1 MATLKNHKSKP
12 EKLSDIISNVQK
24 SEVLKLSLELVPVW
38 KQWEQII
45 GEEFASLT
53 EPSGFR
59 RGRLHIKVKNIT
71 IMHRLTFEKEQILG
85 RIKEILKK
93 DIVKDLFFELDEN
106 E

>member
-1 MATLKNHKSKP
+1 VVILKSRRNKP
-12 EKLSDIISNVQK
+12 EKISEIISDVKK

-38 KQWEQII
+38 KQWKQII

-59 RGRLHIKVKNIT
+59 RGRLHIKVKNT
-71 IMHRLTFEKEQILG
+71 TVMHRLTFEKEQILE
-85 RIKEILKK
+85 RIRAILQK
-93 DIVKDLFFELDEN
+93 DIIEDLFFELDEN

>member
-1 MATLKNHKSKP
+1 MAILKSHKNKP
-12 EKLSDIISNVQK
+12 EKISEIISNIKK

-38 KQWEQII
+38 KQWRQIV

-59 RGRLHIKVKNIT
+59 RGRLHIKVKNT
-71 IMHRLTFEKEQILG
+71 TVMHRLTFEKEQILA

-93 DIVKDLFFELDEN
+93 DLVEDLFFELDEN